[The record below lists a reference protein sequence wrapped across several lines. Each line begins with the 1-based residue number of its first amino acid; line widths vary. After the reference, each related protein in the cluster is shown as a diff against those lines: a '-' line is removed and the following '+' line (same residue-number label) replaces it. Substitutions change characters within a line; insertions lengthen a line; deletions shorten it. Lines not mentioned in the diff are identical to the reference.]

1 MLAKWFSSR
10 PARFAFIDL
19 EYSFVLHVWCFSISQ
34 PARTGFIW
42 VVSFHLKLGPDRTVD
57 WLLESKFQAAAY
69 VMSDL
74 LDFSVNIFTSK
85 R

>member
-10 PARFAFIDL
+10 PAKFAFIDL
-19 EYSFVLHVWCFSISQ
+19 EYSFVLHVWRFSIYLPTSKNWL
-34 PARTGFIW
+34 W
-42 VVSFHLKLGPDRTVD
+42 VVSFHLKLGPDGTVD

-74 LDFSVNIFTSK
+74 LGFSVNIFTSK